1 MKEQEKYSR
10 ISRPIVSDAS
20 PIIIFAR
27 STHLSLLRDVTG
39 SLIIPKAVYD
49 EIVGGGRNF
58 QEAEEIK
65 KADWIRVEHIGSTD
79 ELEELPKALG
89 QGEKEAIIL
98 AKRLNTT
105 ILIDDLYARR
115 EAKRYGLY
123 VIGSLGIIYIAKEKG
138 IITDAK
144 GVLDSLIEA
153 GYYLDNNLYN
163 SFLKELEEA
172 GWGLSRN

>member
-1 MKEQEKYSR
+1 M
-10 ISRPIVSDAS
+10 
-20 PIIIFAR
+20 
-27 STHLSLLRDVTG
+27 
-39 SLIIPKAVYD
+39 
-49 EIVGGGRNF
+49 
-58 QEAEEIK
+58 
-65 KADWIRVEHIGSTD
+65 
-79 ELEELPKALG
+79 
-89 QGEKEAIIL
+89 